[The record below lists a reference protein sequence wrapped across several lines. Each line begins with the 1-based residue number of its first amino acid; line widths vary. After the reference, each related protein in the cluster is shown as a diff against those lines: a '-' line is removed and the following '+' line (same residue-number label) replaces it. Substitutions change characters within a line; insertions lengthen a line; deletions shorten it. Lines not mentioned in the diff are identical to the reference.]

1 MVQAAARPMPTVS
14 ATFELFGT
22 ARLTVGRKVVHA
34 DVPARADSRHLAEAL
49 GAACPELVGPIVRS
63 DGRGL
68 VESYTMNL
76 NGRRFLGSDI
86 VEVGSDDRLLVF
98 SSQAGG

>member
-1 MVQAAARPMPTVS
+1 MARAAVRVS

-22 ARLTVGRKVVHA
+22 ARLVVGRKEVRA
-34 DVPARADSRHLAEAL
+34 DVPGRADSRRLADAL
-49 GAACPELVGPIVRS
+49 GAVHSELVGPIVRK
-63 DGRGL
+63 DGGGL

-86 VEVGSDDRLLVF
+86 IDIEPDDRLLVF